1 MAKKKYLVTVQHE
14 VEIDS
19 AVLAEARK
27 PEWQSYIGKMTELE
41 VAQYI
46 GFNLVA
52 NACTLTQVDGFADR
66 KDSEA
71 RTVGRPD
78 CYVEKVGAKPRARRS
93 EGR

>member
-1 MAKKKYLVTVQHE
+1 MAKKKFLVTVQHE
-14 VEIDS
+14 VEIDT
-19 AVLAEARK
+19 AVLKEALK
-27 PEWQSYIGKMTELE
+27 PEWQSYIGRMSELE

-52 NACTLTQVDGFADR
+52 NACSLTQVDGFADR

-78 CYVEKVGAKPRARRS
+78 CYVEQVGGKPARR
-93 EGR
+93 RAAR